1 MSKPVVVQHSFGEV
15 GAGGPIGALRR
26 LTSSSL
32 AENYEF
38 VPMHQ
43 SAPAGGINLRLLK
56 EWIAELRRV
65 RPDVV
70 HVRGLGNEGFHG
82 ALAAR
87 LAGCRRVLVS
97 VHGTQRDL
105 NGPATLRRR
114 IVVGVLEPLTLVLA
128 THITT
133 VCRFAMER
141 PFVQRHKR
149 KLVGPLVNGVS
160 VVETDPAERAAVRAE
175 VGTDDDDIVL
185 ISVGRLM
192 QEKGHR
198 DLAAA
203 LSQLP
208 SAVTVRLI
216 LVVVG
221 DGPDATDIELAY
233 RGVMGLRVTMLGKR
247 LDVPRLLS
255 GADVFVFPTWH
266 ENLSNALIEAM
277 AAGLPV
283 VATRVGGNTE
293 VVERGG
299 GILVD
304 PHSPAELGA
313 SIARV
318 TENDSLRAE
327 LASAARDNALNNY
340 SLEAMV
346 ESADAIYLDMLG
358 CER

>member
-1 MSKPVVVQHSFGEV
+1 MTKPVVVQHSFGEV

-26 LTSSSL
+26 LTSSRL
-32 AENYEF
+32 ADAYEF
-38 VPMHQ
+38 VPLHQ
-43 SAPAGGINLRLLK
+43 SSAAGGINFRLLK
-56 EWIAELRRV
+56 EWAVELRRV
-65 RPDVV
+65 RPDIV

-82 ALAAR
+82 VLAAR

-105 NGPATLRRR
+105 TGPVTLRRR
-114 IVVGVLEPLTLVLA
+114 IVVEVLEPLTLMLA
-128 THITT
+128 SHVTT

-141 PFVQRHKR
+141 PFVQRHRR

-160 VVETDPAERAAVRAE
+160 FAGTEPAERAPVRAE
-175 VGTDDDDIVL
+175 VGAGDDDLVL
-185 ISVGRLM
+185 ISVGRLT

-198 DLAAA
+198 DLAEA

-208 SAVTVRLI
+208 RAVAGRLV

-221 DGPDATDIELAY
+221 DGPDATEIEDAY
-233 RGVMGLRVTMLGKR
+233 RGVTGLRVVMLGQR

-293 VVERGG
+293 VVEGGG
-299 GILVD
+299 GILVEA
-304 PHSPAELGA
+304 HAPAELST
-313 SIARV
+313 SIVRV
-318 TENDSLRAE
+318 AEDASLRAE
-327 LASAARDNALNNY
+327 LARAAKDNALSNY
-340 SLEAMV
+340 SLDAMV
-346 ESADAIYLDMLG
+346 ESADAIYLEMLG
-358 CER
+358 SKR